1 MHQHAAQMDQLT
13 ADGIV
18 FHKSCF
24 KCNHCKG
31 TLTVLL
37 FTSVCRSMDDAVE
50 LIFELLLHSNY
61 SCEHLPGGREVHC
74 NVIKTRQ
81 INSVLRATFVDF
93 YTKCGEL
100 KSTVMLH
107 DECQVK
113 SSTIWSI
120 MMWGLIQNDEFL
132 EAVNVF
138 ERMQKSVIKPCKDAL
153 RALVATYT
161 NLGALLL
168 GRRVHNLM

>member
-1 MHQHAAQMDQLT
+1 MHRHATKCKACDKTVYLVDQLT
-13 ADGIV
+13 ADEIV
-18 FHKSCF
+18 FHKSCLSAIIA
-24 KCNHCKG
+24 KEP
-31 TLTVLL
+31 
-37 FTSVCRSMDDAVE
+37 SRSMVDA
-50 LIFELLLHSNY
+50 
-61 SCEHLPGGREVHC
+61 CEHLLGGREVHC
-74 NVIKTRQ
+74 NAIKTKQ
-81 INSVLRATFVDF
+81 IDLVLRATLVDF

-100 KSTVMLH
+100 KSSVMLH

-120 MMWGLIQNDEFL
+120 MMWGLIQNGEFL

-153 RALVATYT
+153 WALVAAYT

-168 GRRVHNLM
+168 GRGVHNLM